1 MLTLAFTGMSAL
13 QWMTMPSDT
22 NGVESLNKCA
32 IDHTNKS
39 KSLETCLEF
48 TYRQDKKM
56 TLEHLYA
63 YSGLPISFQRKTTE
77 TYKRRAARQNKA
89 RRKRLAN
96 TTETEDDVGLKGSI
110 HCNKYNSQHTLSPMQ
125 YSIISETTSK
135 GTAFSTTWMSR

>member
-39 KSLETCLEF
+39 KSLESCLEF

-77 TYKRRAARQNKA
+77 TYKQRAARQNKA

-110 HCNKYNSQHTLSPMQ
+110 YIHCNTCNSQYTLSPMN
-125 YSIISETTSK
+125 
-135 GTAFSTTWMSR
+135 

>member
-1 MLTLAFTGMSAL
+1 MLTPAFSEMSAL
-13 QWMTMPSDT
+13 QWTVMPSDT

-39 KSLETCLEF
+39 KFLESCLEF

-63 YSGLPISFQRKTTE
+63 YSSGSPISFQRKTTE
-77 TYKRRAARQNKA
+77 TYEQRAARQNKA

-96 TTETEDDVGLKGSI
+96 TTETDDDVGLKGSVI
-110 HCNKYNSQHTLSPMQ
+110 HYNKY
-125 YSIISETTSK
+125 I
-135 GTAFSTTWMSR
+135 